1 MERVREEMQTTELK
15 IAVEELSPVKKR
27 LDITVPAEAVKREID
42 SAYKSLR
49 SSVNIAGFRKGAV
62 PMNIL
67 KARFSGHVQ
76 EDVVKKLIENAYP
89 HALSEKAIQPVDA
102 PKVEIKT
109 ETLEEGKEFAFSA
122 VVEVSP
128 ALEIDGY
135 KGMKLEKKPI
145 EVTDKDVEEGMQKL
159 REVKADFKDVDRPA
173 KDGDLVVVDFEGF
186 MNNEPVK
193 NTKSVDYPVL
203 LGEKTLLPGFDEAL
217 RGASKGDNRDANV
230 SFPPNYSEKTLA
242 GQEAQFKLTIKAVKE
257 KGLPEISEEFAK
269 SVGCENIE
277 ALNAKVKQ
285 ELATVKETHE
295 KERLKNEILDKL
307 IEKHPFDVPDA
318 MVNRYL
324 GVILNRVIDGMKQ
337 GAYNPG
343 DQGLSIE
350 ELKNKYREM
359 AVRQVKE
366 DVVLDTIA
374 AKEKLEVS
382 REETE
387 KAVRSIAESRGVS
400 FESLMGR
407 IEKEGALEI
416 IKDGMKHEKVFD
428 IIIEASSAA

>member
-1 MERVREEMQTTELK
+1 MQKTELK
-15 IAVEELSPVKKR
+15 ISVEELSPVKKR
-27 LDITVPAEAVKREID
+27 LDITVPAEAVKRELD

-67 KARFSGHVQ
+67 KARFSGHVH

-109 ETLEEGKEFAFSA
+109 EALEEGKEFAFSA

-128 ALEIDGY
+128 ALVIDGY
-135 KGMKLEKKPI
+135 MGMKLDKKAI
-145 EVTDKDVEEGMQKL
+145 EVTDKDVEDGIQKL
-159 REVKADFKDVDRPA
+159 REVKAGFKDVERPA

-186 MNNEPVK
+186 MGNEPVK

-217 RGASKGDNRDANV
+217 RGASKGEDKEANI
-230 SFPPNYSEKTLA
+230 SFPDNYSEKTLA
-242 GQEAQFKLTIKAVKE
+242 GKEARFKMTVKAVKE
-257 KGLPEISEEFAK
+257 KGLPELTVEFAK

-277 ALNAKVKQ
+277 GLVDKVKK
-285 ELATVKETHE
+285 ELADVKETHD

-307 IEKHPFDVPDA
+307 IEAHPFDVPDA

-350 ELKNKYREM
+350 ELKGKYRDM

-428 IIIEASSAA
+428 IILGASSAA